1 MTMNGGNRSMS
12 ERLDTSLY
20 DKVKQFQKQ
29 FAEMVRL
36 HIFNELLFEGG
47 FDPIENPLETSMSD
61 RCYFKFNE
69 IDTDTQ
75 VKKETHIIQK
85 YVSSLITL
93 TEARTEMGID
103 PEAQMDDLFSAIQTN
118 QQKDIIDAQAAANP
132 PAAPSTDNKEQP
144 AKKGSRNL
152 PSNRKGVDNIIR
164 PQNQSGKKTSPNIK
178 RSDPDW
184 INTVENLLQEQYD
197 VKIEQSELTIQSEE

>member
-1 MTMNGGNRSMS
+1 
-12 ERLDTSLY
+12 
-20 DKVKQFQKQ
+20 
-29 FAEMVRL
+29 
-36 HIFNELLFEGG
+36 
-47 FDPIENPLETSMSD
+47 MSD

-103 PEAQMDDLFSAIQTN
+103 PEANMDDLFSAIQVD
-118 QQKDIIDAQAAANP
+118 QQKDMIDAQAAANP
-132 PAAPSTDNKEQP
+132 PANRAAGDKQEP
-144 AKKGSRNL
+144 AKKGSRNT
-152 PSNRKGVDNIIR
+152 PSKRKGVGNVIR
-164 PQNQSGKKTSPNIK
+164 PQNQNGRKTSPNIK

-197 VKIEQSELTIQSEE
+197 VKIEESNLTIQSEE